1 MSTAGSLQAR
11 VRAFD
16 LARGLAVLFMIA
28 VHVLWHWGAPATWD
42 TPVGVAISLLGGPT
56 AMPVFMFLMGASL
69 AFSTRT
75 SFRELVGRGL
85 WLVFLGYLLN
95 VLRGALPATLGLE
108 FGVVTADE
116 IAPFTP
122 WWLLTTV
129 DVHQMAGSALIALAL
144 LRLVGPPGW
153 GWIALAGF
161 VGATAPLV
169 RGAAF
174 GTPLLDAPLTPV
186 LGGAPNVYYAV
197 FPWLVYPLVGGVFGA
212 VLARSSVRATVF
224 RRGALVGVA
233 LCAVA
238 AAWLA
243 FDPPAFDVSTYWQN
257 PPVYLVGITG
267 LVLVWLWLCD
277 LAVRRI
283 PPNDAFEVVYGWSG
297 RVIGM
302 YFTHWLVVGW
312 GVGLVGFRRLELA
325 PVLVAIV
332 VVVAL
337 TSWLSRPRAG
347 TAFLGRLHAPW
358 QRVRPRPAGPAGG

>member
-1 MSTAGSLQAR
+1 MQASTLTRER

-16 LARGLAVLFMIA
+16 LARGLAVLFMIG

-95 VLRGALPATLGLE
+95 VLRGALPATLGLD
-108 FGVVTADE
+108 FGIVTAEE
-116 IAPFTP
+116 IAPFSP

-129 DVHQMAGSALIALAL
+129 DVHQMAGSALIAMAL
-144 LRLVGPPGW
+144 LRVVGPPGT
-153 GWIALAGF
+153 GWLAAAVV
-161 VGATAPLV
+161 VGLTAPVV
-169 RGAAF
+169 RGIEF
-174 GTPLLDAPLTPV
+174 RTPWLDAPLTPV
-186 LGGAPNVYYAV
+186 LGGAPNVYYAG
-197 FPWLVYPLVGGVFGA
+197 FPWLVYPLIGGVFGA
-212 VLARSSVRATVF
+212 VLARSSARNVVF
-224 RRGALVGVA
+224 RRGAAIGA
-233 LCAVA
+233 GLCAVA

-243 FDPPAFDVSTYWQN
+243 ADPPTFDVSTYWRN
-257 PPVYLVGITG
+257 PPVFLVGISG

-277 LAVRRI
+277 VAVRRVR
-283 PPNDAFEVVYGWSG
+283 PNDAFEVVYGWSG

-312 GVGLVGFRRLELA
+312 GVGLVGFRRLELG

-337 TSWLSRPRAG
+337 TSWISRPRAE
-347 TAFLGRLHAPW
+347 TAFLGRFHAPW
-358 QRVRPRPAGPAGG
+358 QRPRPLPVGPDGG